1 MWLVQA
7 PPPSPVSVFLPQ
19 PPVCWP
25 NRHVPPCP
33 AMGLFWE
40 HALSFPDSPPTPP
53 SPQPVPPFARGL
65 ANRVSGRRGGLGGPG
80 GPSLAP
86 PPFLAYFPGC
96 WTLLVLSV
104 LIPNSF
110 RTFGLMPSLR
120 GFLQLLKTFLSLY
133 SSRNDSFLFLYLYF
147 IFCIF
152 VLP

>member
-7 PPPSPVSVFLPQ
+7 PPPAPVSVFLPQ

-40 HALSFPDSPPTPP
+40 HALSFSDSPPTPP
-53 SPQPVPPFARGL
+53 SPHPVPPFARGL
-65 ANRVSGRRGGLGGPG
+65 RKQGGGGGG

-96 WTLLVLSV
+96 WTLLGLSM
-104 LIPNSF
+104 LLPGSF

-133 SSRNDSFLFLYLYF
+133 SSRNDSFFIFIPIFYFLYLCSS
-147 IFCIF
+147 IIGS
-152 VLP
+152 VT